1 MKKTVRFLS
10 IVLVFIMVATMLTS
24 CGSKYPALQKAFK
37 DEKNAKFTA
46 IAEAVKAELEQ
57 EEYAVELHMLTK
69 TDGLAS
75 VLIIEFKSTKE
86 LTEAYNKSNTMQ
98 GFVKDVQEN
107 EDVNKVYDE
116 LAKAGYAC
124 GNCLC
129 LPLAI
134 LSVNEI
140 TNVVKSVS
148 GK

>member
-37 DEKNAKFTA
+37 DKGYEENAKFTA

-75 VLIIEFKSTKE
+75 GL
-86 LTEAYNKSNTMQ
+86 
-98 GFVKDVQEN
+98 GDVYKRQP
-107 EDVNKVYDE
+107 
-116 LAKAGYAC
+116 
-124 GNCLC
+124 LC
-129 LPLAI
+129 LSLNSSPQR
-134 LSVNEI
+134 N
-140 TNVVKSVS
+140 
-148 GK
+148 

>member
-37 DEKNAKFTA
+37 DKGYEENAKFTA
-46 IAEAVKAELEQ
+46 IAE
-57 EEYAVELHMLTK
+57 AVELHMLTK

-134 LSVNEI
+134 LSVN
-140 TNVVKSVS
+140 
-148 GK
+148 